1 MTKKHP
7 VKEEE
12 EEEGIKKEEEGI
24 KKEGEENQPQ
34 NPAGNVITAGC
45 PADSMKEEPESP
57 LKQEQPGQTMP
68 PRTSLEEVSTTL
80 QSLMDATQSAKVLM
94 AFSRDKV
101 HQDESNDTQQP
112 MCEFQISSLF

>member
-7 VKEEE
+7 VKEE
-12 EEEGIKKEEEGI
+12 EEEGI

-57 LKQEQPGQTMP
+57 LKLEQPSQTMP
-68 PRTSLEEVSTTL
+68 PRTSLEEVSTTY
-80 QSLMDATQSAKVLM
+80 SPIVDGCHSVCKGFDGMFT
-94 AFSRDKV
+94 R
-101 HQDESNDTQQP
+101 
-112 MCEFQISSLF
+112 